1 MPIRKLVERGSY
13 APETL
18 AVIFEAFDSA
28 WADIASRFGTDD
40 PAALEFA
47 RTRLAQAILAVAK
60 PDSANASELKLE
72 AIAAFDQMSPFKSGR
87 L

>member
-28 WADIASRFGTDD
+28 WAEIAARFETDD
-40 PAALEFA
+40 PAALELA
-47 RTRLAQAILAVAK
+47 RNRLAQAVLAVAK
-60 PDSANASELKLE
+60 ADASHASELKLE
-72 AIAAFDQMSPFKSGR
+72 AIAAFDQMSPFKTGR